1 MVVETL
7 VDIFANVQASR
18 YLSVAGVVIL
28 LYDHL
33 LTTLFLTPRYVV
45 TTCVSIHTYESS
57 GLTHSVSFPDLMLMF
72 GIDSVL
78 QSMLCLGMITIALG
92 NLVVLLHVWSIWERK
107 SRFVKGIMAL
117 YIATHLASIVSLATA
132 VLMIIPV
139 TTFSHELRL
148 CIMSDRD
155 VSFTMLWVPELVFEV
170 SMLDAVIWNALD
182 RPRSEKV
189 VGWMLNWISIT
200 VGEPDI
206 VGDGGTLVDISR
218 SRAIQVM
225 PL

>member
-1 MVVETL
+1 
-7 VDIFANVQASR
+7 
-18 YLSVAGVVIL
+18 
-28 LYDHL
+28 
-33 LTTLFLTPRYVV
+33 
-45 TTCVSIHTYESS
+45 
-57 GLTHSVSFPDLMLMF
+57 
-72 GIDSVL
+72 
-78 QSMLCLGMITIALG
+78 MITIALG

-132 VLMIIPV
+132 VLMIISV

-182 RPRSEKV
+182 RPRSEKGELEDMLHRDGIMYFAILTGEYFIMKSSGGCSIGSVLRLANLILSVTVPLSLIFLGV
-189 VGWMLNWISIT
+189 VQSKSCLFETN
-200 VGEPDI
+200 
-206 VGDGGTLVDISR
+206 R
-218 SRAIQVM
+218 
-225 PL
+225 PLTDS

>member
-33 LTTLFLTPRYVV
+33 LTFSDEVEL
-45 TTCVSIHTYESS
+45 
-57 GLTHSVSFPDLMLMF
+57 
-72 GIDSVL
+72 
-78 QSMLCLGMITIALG
+78 
-92 NLVVLLHVWSIWERK
+92 LVVLLHVWSIWERK

-132 VLMIIPV
+132 VLMIISV

-182 RPRSEKV
+182 RPRSEK
-189 VGWMLNWISIT
+189 GELEDMLHRDDFDSIT

-206 VGDGGTLVDISR
+206 VGDGATLVDISR